1 LQTTLASLSKEP
13 AVATLSSFDGLA
25 PHAETADER
34 PRLLV
39 LAPRYPYPIIGGDR
53 LRIHHVCAQLAERY
67 RLTLLCLCDRSDHD
81 APPPPA
87 GIFDHVE
94 KIVLPRWQSRLNC
107 LLALPTRVPLQLA
120 YYWSKAFERR
130 VAELAP
136 QHDAILCH
144 LIRLAEYAVPFDMP
158 RVLEMTDAISLNY
171 SRVKQKSAPARL
183 RSLIYGF
190 EQTRLEAFER
200 QIVDRFDA
208 AVLVSHVDRKFLFS
222 GDPDREQKV
231 MICSN
236 GVDTYELPYRFSP
249 TSSGRIV
256 FIGNS
261 TTLQNF
267 DGIDWFARE
276 VLPRVR
282 TGRADAVLEV
292 VGHCGPTEAERLGA
306 HEAVRVVGGVPSIAR
321 AAAGA
326 DVGVCPIRVG
336 AGVQN
341 KLLSYMALGLPSV
354 TTSVGLEGVGA
365 RPGAEVL
372 VADAPDTMANA
383 VLELM
388 TDRNRARAL
397 AEAAREFVERQHRWP
412 AQLEPLVERLGQLL
426 RAPLGAAPRDEMHAA
441 SRRSGSRDRATRPH

>member
-1 LQTTLASLSKEP
+1 M
-13 AVATLSSFDGLA
+13 ATLSAFDGLA
-25 PHAETADER
+25 PHAHTADER

-67 RLTLLCLCDRSDHD
+67 RLTLLCLCDRSDD
-81 APPPPA
+81 KAPPPPA
-87 GIFDHVE
+87 GIFDRVE

-144 LIRLAEYAVPFDMP
+144 LIRLAEYALPFDMP

-171 SRVKQKSAPARL
+171 SRVKQKAAPARL

-208 AVLVSHVDRKFLFS
+208 AVLVSHVDRQFLFS
-222 GDPDREQKV
+222 GDPNREQKV
-231 MICSN
+231 MVCSN
-236 GVDTYELPYRFSP
+236 GVDTDELPYRFSP
-249 TSSGRIV
+249 ESSGRIV

-282 TGRADAVLEV
+282 ARRPDAVLEV
-292 VGHCGPTEAERLGA
+292 VGHCGPTESERLGA
-306 HEAVRVVGGVPSIAR
+306 LEAVRVVGGVPSIAR

-354 TTSVGLEGVGA
+354 TTSVGLEGVAA

-372 VADAPDTMANA
+372 VADTPAAMASA

-388 TDRNRARAL
+388 TNRLRARTV
-397 AEAAREFVERQHRWP
+397 AEAARAFVERQHRWP
-412 AQLEPLVERLGQLL
+412 AQLEPLVQRLGQLL
-426 RAPLGAAPRDEMHAA
+426 RAPLGAAPRAVTQ
-441 SRRSGSRDRATRPH
+441 RSGTRNRAARPH